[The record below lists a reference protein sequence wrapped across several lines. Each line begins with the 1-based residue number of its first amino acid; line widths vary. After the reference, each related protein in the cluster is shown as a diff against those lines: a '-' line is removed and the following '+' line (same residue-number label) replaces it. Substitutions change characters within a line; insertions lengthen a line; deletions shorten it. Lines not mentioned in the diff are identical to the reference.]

1 MTGDSSPVNSLDE
14 STSLILFWALLALFL
29 GGVVG
34 VGMGMTF
41 LGVPIGGRSGRVLSN
56 KNIKIF
62 YVIIF
67 YVIKKIF
74 LLVPFDHF
82 MRVYYVIKFLHFYE
96 KNTYTQK
103 IELYLYHFFQIF
115 LAHHIVRA
123 EKI

>member
-1 MTGDSSPVNSLDE
+1 MTGDSSPVNSSVE

-29 GGVVG
+29 GGVDG

-67 YVIKKIF
+67 YVIKRIF
-74 LLVPFDHF
+74 LLVPFDNF
-82 MRVYYVIKFLHFYE
+82 
-96 KNTYTQK
+96 
-103 IELYLYHFFQIF
+103 
-115 LAHHIVRA
+115 
-123 EKI
+123 